1 MSQTDSHLTSV
12 FILRPHWQKTMPL
25 LTKSGD
31 LQVTLMHAVLHN
43 TTVYTTQHT
52 TM

>member
-1 MSQTDSHLTSV
+1 
-12 FILRPHWQKTMPL
+12 MPL

-43 TTVYTTQHT
+43 TTVYTTDHST
-52 TM
+52 DNNVACNDNNLVEKN